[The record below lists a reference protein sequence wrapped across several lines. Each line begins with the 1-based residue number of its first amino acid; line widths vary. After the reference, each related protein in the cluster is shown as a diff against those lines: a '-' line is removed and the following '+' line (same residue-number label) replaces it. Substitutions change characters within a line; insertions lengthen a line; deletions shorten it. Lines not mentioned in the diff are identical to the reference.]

1 MDLLRLTYFIEVAE
15 QLSFT
20 KAAKVLHVSQ
30 PSISK
35 MVRSLEDELGVT
47 LIDRSARRI
56 KLTDAGQT
64 LYERGRRIL
73 ESLKTVASDLDDLT
87 KGQKGRIRIGI
98 PPMVETSF
106 FAIAIGEFKKN
117 YPNIIID
124 LVEVG
129 SKAVED
135 MAEDGEIDIGVVVLP
150 VRNKTD
156 FSMFA
161 FTKDPIWLIVHP
173 EHRLAGQEL
182 VHIADLE
189 DEPIVMFRKDFAL
202 HDHIVEKCREHGFM
216 PKVLCES
223 SQWDFMVEIV
233 AAKLGVALL
242 PKVVCDKLGA
252 GVVTALPIAEEIS
265 PWHLAVMWK
274 KDTYLS
280 FAAREWLRYA
290 ARLFDAEAEL
300 RKAGL

>member
-1 MDLLRLTYFIEVAE
+1 MDILRLTYFIEVAK

-64 LYERGRRIL
+64 LYERGLKIVD
-73 ESLKTVASDLDDLT
+73 SLKNVAADLDDLT
-87 KGQKGRIRIGI
+87 KGQKGSIRIGI

-106 FAIAIGEFKKN
+106 FAIAIGEFKKK

-129 SKAVED
+129 SKVVEA
-135 MAEDGEIDIGVVVLP
+135 MVENGEIDIGVVMLP
-150 VRNKTD
+150 LKSKAD

-161 FTKDPIWLIVHP
+161 FVKDPIWLIVHP
-173 EHRLAGQEL
+173 EHRLAGREL
-182 VHIADLE
+182 VHITDLK

-202 HDHIVEKCREHGFM
+202 HDHILEKCHEHGFR

-242 PKVVCDKLGA
+242 PKVVCDKLGK
-252 GVVTALPIAEEIS
+252 GVITALPIAEEIS
-265 PWHLAVMWK
+265 PWHLAVIWK
-274 KDTYLS
+274 KGTYLS
-280 FAAREWLRYA
+280 FAAREWIKYVA
-290 ARLFDAEAEL
+290 CLFEVEAEL
-300 RKAGL
+300 SKAGL

>member
-1 MDLLRLTYFIEVAE
+1 MDILHLTYFIEVAK
-15 QLSFT
+15 QSSFT

-35 MVRSLEDELGVT
+35 MVRNLEDELGVT
-47 LIDRSARRI
+47 LIDRSSRQI
-56 KLTDAGQT
+56 KLTDAGQA
-64 LYERGRRIL
+64 LYERGLKIVD
-73 ESLKTVASDLDDLT
+73 SLKNVASDLDDLT
-87 KGQKGRIRIGI
+87 SGRKGSIRIGI

-106 FAIAIGEFKKN
+106 FAIAIGEFKKK
-117 YPNIIID
+117 YPNIVIE

-135 MAEDGEIDIGVVVLP
+135 MVEDGGLDIGVVMLP
-150 VRNKTD
+150 VKNKAN

-161 FTKDPIWLIVHP
+161 FVKDPIWLIVHP
-173 EHRLAGQEL
+173 EHRLAGREL
-182 VHIADLE
+182 VNITDFK

-242 PKVVCDKLGA
+242 PKVVCEKLGD
-252 GVVTALPIAEEIS
+252 GVIKALPIAEEIS

-280 FAAREWLRYA
+280 FAAREWLKYA
-290 ARLFDAEAEL
+290 ACLFGVEVDL
-300 RKAGL
+300 K